1 MRRELLERGFGQFG
15 KNKSAFLPPQRK
27 DASTLEIGERVNR
40 LNPSMLAVLVQM
52 LRMGTHCLVKEFHP
66 EFHVEV
72 IRRPHTCALAQLVPY
87 DLVLFQHGWF
97 VVEPRHFL
105 RNRVHQHDDVETAAR
120 KEFQK
125 LKTEA
130 TGDHAALCSQ
140 IYRLFHSGGASKA
153 VGAQH
158 LAERLVKLGEQTAFD
173 KAAFGQTLP
182 SYIVDAIA

>member
-27 DASTLEIGERVNR
+27 DASPLEIGERVNR

-72 IRRPHTCALAQLVPY
+72 IRRPHTCVLAQLVPY
-87 DLVLFQHGWF
+87 DVILLQHGRF

-105 RNRVHQHDDVETAAR
+105 RNRVHQIGDGSCFFTHDDFLRFCIWPWLAKYSLEDYVKKTNR
-120 KEFQK
+120 KRF
-125 LKTEA
+125 
-130 TGDHAALCSQ
+130 
-140 IYRLFHSGGASKA
+140 
-153 VGAQH
+153 
-158 LAERLVKLGEQTAFD
+158 
-173 KAAFGQTLP
+173 
-182 SYIVDAIA
+182 YINDF